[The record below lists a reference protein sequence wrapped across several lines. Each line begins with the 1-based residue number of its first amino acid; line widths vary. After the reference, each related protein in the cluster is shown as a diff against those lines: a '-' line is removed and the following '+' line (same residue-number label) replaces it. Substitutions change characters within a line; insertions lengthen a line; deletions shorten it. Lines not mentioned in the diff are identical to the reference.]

1 MVVGVCRI
9 ELHLPNGASLKGKR
23 QVLKSLKD
31 RVKNR
36 FNVSIAEVEDHDL
49 WQKAVLAV
57 ACVGREQ
64 FYVKQTM
71 NRVVG
76 IIRGTPA
83 VEVLHCDV
91 EMM

>member
-31 RVKNR
+31 RVKYR

-57 ACVGREQ
+57 ACVGNDH
-64 FYVKQTM
+64 FHVKKIMSQ
-71 NRVVG
+71 VISV
-76 IIRGTPA
+76 IRGTPT
-83 VEVLHCDV
+83 VVVLHCDI

>member
-31 RVKNR
+31 RVKYR
-36 FNVSIAEVEDHDL
+36 FNVSIAEVEGHDL
-49 WQKAVLAV
+49 WQKSVLAI

-64 FYVKQTM
+64 FHVKQTIGQ
-71 NRVVG
+71 VIG
-76 IIRGTPA
+76 IIRSTPL
-83 VEVLHCDV
+83 VEVLHCDT